1 MARAGNGKA
10 HCTFEEVREKYAQSG
25 RFYHTLDHIEN
36 GLETVERLGS
46 HARNQNA
53 VKLAAWLH
61 DVVYE
66 SRATDNE
73 ERSADQPIKSRSFS
87 HQCVAPCYDEDRRAC
102 HEKESLATEL
112 DCLTW
117 TR

>member
-1 MARAGNGKA
+1 VARAGNGKA

-73 ERSADQPIKSRSFS
+73 ERSADHAESGCARDYQSRWPTG
-87 HQCVAPCYDEDRRAC
+87 CVPDSEDENA
-102 HEKESLATEL
+102 
-112 DCLTW
+112 
-117 TR
+117 